1 MTSEANE
8 EKKSDDAPKLS
19 PAKKHRLG
27 YLLAFV
33 LAALAGNVVVWFVL
47 PERYDVGTRRLFSL
61 AIIVAAA
68 IATAVWFFG
77 MSRLPRRVR
86 WTTALALAL
95 MVVAFALSIR
105 RVEFSGDMTP
115 TFDFRWNP
123 DRYAVLEAHRARQE
137 AVQAKTARSE
147 ATPDLT
153 AASEWPA
160 EWNVLDYRGPNR
172 EGIVTGPTLARDWSK
187 QPPKLVFRQPVG
199 GGYASFVVEGP
210 LVVTIEQRRDKEAIV
225 GYDFDTGQ
233 EHWVYEYPALFSEQ
247 LGGDGPRATPT
258 ISSGRVYALGA
269 TGVLTCLTL
278 ATGESLWSLN
288 ILKQNHCANLDWA
301 MAGSPLVYDNMVLV
315 NPGNQKG
322 SADSRSITAFD
333 AATGEPRFGGGE
345 LIAGY
350 ASPVLATLDG
360 VSQLLIFDGAGL
372 AGFDKSDANELWR
385 TPWKSDFNINAAQ
398 PVVLDD
404 NRVLIS
410 SATGAAVF
418 QIAKSDEGWS
428 VDEVWKTTRMKCGYS
443 CPIAYEGYVYGI
455 DENILACV
463 DLSNGKRIWKDRQGQ
478 FGHGQILLSGDLLIV
493 LGETGELAL
502 VEATPEAYRELGR
515 IQAIEG
521 KTWNNPTLVGNRIF
535 VRNHLEM
542 AAYDLPLAD
551 GGNWGESKDNDPP
564 AEPAADRVE

>member
-1 MTSEANE
+1 MASEENSE
-8 EKKSDDAPKLS
+8 YSSDHLPKLS
-19 PAKKHRLG
+19 PAKQHRLG
-27 YLLAFV
+27 FLLAFV
-33 LAALAGNVVVWFVL
+33 LLALAGNIVVWFML
-47 PERYDVGTRRLFSL
+47 PERYDVGARRLMSL
-61 AIIVAAA
+61 AILVVAA

-77 MSRLPRRVR
+77 MARLSRRVR
-86 WTTALALAL
+86 WTTATVLAL
-95 MVVAFALSIR
+95 VAVASALSIR
-105 RVEFSGDMTP
+105 RVEFSGDMAP

-123 DRYAVLEAHRARQE
+123 DRYAVLEAHRARQV
-137 AVQAKTARSE
+137 AAQAKTASNE
-147 ATPDLT
+147 STPDLS
-153 AASEWPA
+153 AARQRLA
-160 EWNVLDYRGPNR
+160 EWDVLDYRGSKR
-172 EGIVTGPTLARDWSK
+172 DGIVNGPTLARDWS
-187 QPPKLVFRQPVG
+187 QRPPKLVWRQPVG
-199 GGYASFVVEGP
+199 GGYASFVVAGP

-225 GYDFDTGQ
+225 AYDFDTGQ
-233 EHWVYEYPALFSEQ
+233 EHWVHEYPALFSEQ

-258 ISSGRVYALGA
+258 ISDGCVYALGA
-269 TGVLTCLTL
+269 TGVMTCVTL
-278 ATGESLWSLN
+278 ETGEPLWSLN
-288 ILKQNHCANLDWA
+288 ILEQNHSGNLVWA
-301 MAGSPLVYDNMVLV
+301 MAGSPLVYDGVVLV

-333 AATGEPRFGGGE
+333 AATGEFRFGGGE
-345 LIAGY
+345 SMAGY

-372 AGFDKSDANELWR
+372 AGFDKHDATELWR

-398 PVVLDD
+398 PVVRED
-404 NRVLIS
+404 NQVFIS

-418 QIAKSDEGWS
+418 QIAKSDDDWS
-428 VDEVWKTTRMKCGYS
+428 VVELWKTTRMKCAYS
-443 CPIAYEGYVYGI
+443 CPIEYQGYVYGI

-463 DLSNGKRIWKDRQGQ
+463 DPANGKRIWKDRQGQ

-493 LGETGELAL
+493 LGEAGELAL

-551 GGNWGESKDNDPP
+551 DANLGESTDTKPP
-564 AEPAADRVE
+564 AEPGAEHVD